1 MHDSL
6 AVHVF
11 QSWQKTKHELFYFL
25 WGKVSIILLDF
36 MEQLSSSKKF
46 QDNVDRVIW
55 LVYSL
60 EFKNIIVRVKA
71 EFSHYGK
78 LVN

>member
-6 AVHVF
+6 AVHVL
-11 QSWQKTKHELFYFL
+11 QSWEKTKHELFNFL

-46 QDNVDRVIW
+46 QDNIDRVVW

-60 EFKNIIVRVKA
+60 EFENIIVRVKT
-71 EFSHYGK
+71 
-78 LVN
+78 